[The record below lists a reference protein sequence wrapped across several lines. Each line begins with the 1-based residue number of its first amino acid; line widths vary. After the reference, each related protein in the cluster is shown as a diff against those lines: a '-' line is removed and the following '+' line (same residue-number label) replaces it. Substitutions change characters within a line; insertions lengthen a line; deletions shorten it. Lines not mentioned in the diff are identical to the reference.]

1 MKPVITAVTL
11 GVRDLR
17 ASLRFYEALGFK
29 RKVKATGDEIAFL
42 DAGSVALILW
52 HWNLLAEDEGLPANP
67 VSVFRGSNLAWN
79 CKTAEEVDAVLA
91 RALSAGAKPL
101 RQAEKTDYGG
111 YRAYFAD
118 PDGHAWEVVCAPG
131 FGFTDDGR
139 LILPD

>member
-1 MKPVITAVTL
+1 MKPIITAVTL

-67 VSVFRGSNLAWN
+67 VSAFRGSNLAWN
-79 CKTAEEVDAVLA
+79 KRLRRSTLSLPARSPLAPSRCGRRRRPITVATVPISPIPTATPGRWFA
-91 RALSAGAKPL
+91 RRASDS
-101 RQAEKTDYGG
+101 QTTGG
-111 YRAYFAD
+111 
-118 PDGHAWEVVCAPG
+118 
-131 FGFTDDGR
+131 
-139 LILPD
+139 